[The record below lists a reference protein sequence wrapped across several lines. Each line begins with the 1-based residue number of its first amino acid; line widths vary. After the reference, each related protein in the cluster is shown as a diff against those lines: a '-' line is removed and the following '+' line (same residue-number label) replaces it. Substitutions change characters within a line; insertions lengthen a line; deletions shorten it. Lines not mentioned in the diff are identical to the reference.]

1 MPSTPEQNRQNA
13 VAFYDLMFN
22 RCNPREAIELYAG
35 ETYTQ
40 HNPHVADVARLR
52 SDFPLART
60 AADASGAW
68 LPEFAP
74 PDEADQPPQPFK
86 VANLTVPGA
95 GTTQVEIAP
104 HDVFYDAE
112 RELWYADIEISPRA
126 SYFPFVRLALAR
138 YQPVSLEGCHLSNVV
153 LADFMALTPSR
164 WLSVTPTANA
174 VSHGVVVYGQTHSES
189 AGWRENMVQGM
200 SIPSPI
206 GGAPRIVTPSG
217 ISPTNVIEL
226 WLERLEPDLGEDLGW
241 VRVPT
246 TVSLG
251 TGVLPPTLPTLPGR
265 PRPIIIEKPVTDRE
279 IKRADSLLAKRDF
292 RAVLSEGLLERVAQL
307 TPLWSGTV
315 TLSENRMPGRRYR
328 LVIAEYEEYIV
339 DDATPYER
347 PDTAKERRLV
357 FVEHVELA

>member
-1 MPSTPEQNRQNA
+1 M
-13 VAFYDLMFN
+13 
-22 RCNPREAIELYAG
+22 
-35 ETYTQ
+35 
-40 HNPHVADVARLR
+40 
-52 SDFPLART
+52 
-60 AADASGAW
+60 
-68 LPEFAP
+68 
-74 PDEADQPPQPFK
+74 
-86 VANLTVPGA
+86 
-95 GTTQVEIAP
+95 
-104 HDVFYDAE
+104 
-112 RELWYADIEISPRA
+112 
-126 SYFPFVRLALAR
+126 
-138 YQPVSLEGCHLSNVV
+138 
-153 LADFMALTPSR
+153 
-164 WLSVTPTANA
+164 
-174 VSHGVVVYGQTHSES
+174 
-189 AGWRENMVQGM
+189 
-200 SIPSPI
+200 
-206 GGAPRIVTPSG
+206 
-217 ISPTNVIEL
+217 
-226 WLERLEPDLGEDLGW
+226 
-241 VRVPT
+241 RVPT